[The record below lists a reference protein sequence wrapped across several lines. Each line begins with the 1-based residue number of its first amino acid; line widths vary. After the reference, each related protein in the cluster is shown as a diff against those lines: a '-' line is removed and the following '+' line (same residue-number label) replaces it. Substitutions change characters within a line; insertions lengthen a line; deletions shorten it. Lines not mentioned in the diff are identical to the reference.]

1 MWQKKRVWQVTTI
14 IQLALCHLVTSHFQ
28 EIACNYTPKGQIR
41 WPIFLLL
48 LCMIV
53 LTEITSKFP
62 KPIIFRILV
71 FSCHK
76 MTLITIFTRM
86 PLLTLGFSSVHCNNW
101 EKYKKTTTNHQ
112 ETKPSANPF
121 ASKGANPFQ
130 ENQANPFHWGSP
142 LHGCE
147 PLVVSPT
154 AVFPNY
160 FILVWQHIPCLIFLF
175 YQGCEQIVNF
185 FTSYFSGWS
194 SSNLCRSW
202 FSQKLLHFFCVLL
215 NNSPCI

>member
-1 MWQKKRVWQVTTI
+1 MTAQKMQIRHNIFHLKLLLSWNSTYVTKKRVWQVTTI

-76 MTLITIFTRM
+76 MTLITIITRM
-86 PLLTLGFSSVHCNNW
+86 PQPELELTKHCVVKYPSCYNFSFVFYETIWGFAVGNFISHKGSLPNIKESS
-101 EKYKKTTTNHQ
+101 K
-112 ETKPSANPF
+112 A
-121 ASKGANPFQ
+121 
-130 ENQANPFHWGSP
+130 
-142 LHGCE
+142 
-147 PLVVSPT
+147 VVT
-154 AVFPNY
+154 AFIQGHVNDGGGYFLTY
-160 FILVWQHIPCLIFLF
+160 FISHRI
-175 YQGCEQIVNF
+175 G
-185 FTSYFSGWS
+185 
-194 SSNLCRSW
+194 
-202 FSQKLLHFFCVLL
+202 
-215 NNSPCI
+215 

>member
-1 MWQKKRVWQVTTI
+1 MTQLKIWCKMTAQKMQIRHNIFHLKLLLSWNSTYVTKKRVWQVTTI

-76 MTLITIFTRM
+76 MTLITKITWM
-86 PLLTLGFSSVHCNNW
+86 PQVHSPFYAKNPPKSF
-101 EKYKKTTTNHQ
+101 EGLPQYPGS
-112 ETKPSANPF
+112 ET
-121 ASKGANPFQ
+121 
-130 ENQANPFHWGSP
+130 
-142 LHGCE
+142 
-147 PLVVSPT
+147 
-154 AVFPNY
+154 
-160 FILVWQHIPCLIFLF
+160 
-175 YQGCEQIVNF
+175 
-185 FTSYFSGWS
+185 
-194 SSNLCRSW
+194 CRTIR
-202 FSQKLLHFFCVLL
+202 FFCQE
-215 NNSPCI
+215 SWTRAASCISIGFCSQRRLSF

>member
-76 MTLITIFTRM
+76 MTLITIITRM
-86 PLLTLGFSSVHCNNW
+86 PQGPSSMAIAQLFFFGWIFIQKLTLHN
-101 EKYKKTTTNHQ
+101 
-112 ETKPSANPF
+112 
-121 ASKGANPFQ
+121 
-130 ENQANPFHWGSP
+130 
-142 LHGCE
+142 
-147 PLVVSPT
+147 
-154 AVFPNY
+154 
-160 FILVWQHIPCLIFLF
+160 
-175 YQGCEQIVNF
+175 
-185 FTSYFSGWS
+185 S
-194 SSNLCRSW
+194 SSLMTMCPSILAPICASLLSGESVKLRGLKRYQCVCSAHNAAPMLQSKDTLCDTLASRRS
-202 FSQKLLHFFCVLL
+202 SC
-215 NNSPCI
+215 PC

>member
-76 MTLITIFTRM
+76 MTLITIITRM
-86 PLLTLGFSSVHCNNW
+86 PLELPKNVNLEPIVRGLFLFLAVTQNR
-101 EKYKKTTTNHQ
+101 K
-112 ETKPSANPF
+112 
-121 ASKGANPFQ
+121 SKM
-130 ENQANPFHWGSP
+130 FHIHLKGMSP
-142 LHGCE
+142 
-147 PLVVSPT
+147 PVT
-154 AVFPNY
+154 AVKY
-160 FILVWQHIPCLIFLF
+160 TLISCHKVWLLIKITL
-175 YQGCEQIVNF
+175 YHCKA
-185 FTSYFSGWS
+185 
-194 SSNLCRSW
+194 LC
-202 FSQKLLHFFCVLL
+202 H
-215 NNSPCI
+215 N

>member
-62 KPIIFRILV
+62 KPIIFQILV

-76 MTLITIFTRM
+76 MTLITIITRM
-86 PLLTLGFSSVHCNNW
+86 PQVLSALGGGGGNRGAALGTLHCAP
-101 EKYKKTTTNHQ
+101 YTQHALRPIHPTCIAPIHPGVYIQRKTN
-112 ETKPSANPF
+112 
-121 ASKGANPFQ
+121 
-130 ENQANPFHWGSP
+130 
-142 LHGCE
+142 
-147 PLVVSPT
+147 
-154 AVFPNY
+154 
-160 FILVWQHIPCLIFLF
+160 IFT
-175 YQGCEQIVNF
+175 G
-185 FTSYFSGWS
+185 YFS
-194 SSNLCRSW
+194 
-202 FSQKLLHFFCVLL
+202 
-215 NNSPCI
+215 

>member
-76 MTLITIFTRM
+76 MTLITIITRM
-86 PLLTLGFSSVHCNNW
+86 PLTCIFSGPGPL
-101 EKYKKTTTNHQ
+101 Q
-112 ETKPSANPF
+112 ELSTCLSLAF
-121 ASKGANPFQ
+121 AFPQ
-130 ENQANPFHWGSP
+130 
-142 LHGCE
+142 
-147 PLVVSPT
+147 VVSPV
-154 AVFPNY
+154 AFC
-160 FILVWQHIPCLIFLF
+160 Q
-175 YQGCEQIVNF
+175 EQL
-185 FTSYFSGWS
+185 SKYP
-194 SSNLCRSW
+194 SSNSW
-202 FSQKLLHFFCVLL
+202 PMLPGRLSWALTDSSAAKGGYVTYIF
-215 NNSPCI
+215 

>member
-1 MWQKKRVWQVTTI
+1 MSPHLRFLVSKPFLYTSQGSACVSDQKFKLEIIWATMFSQMSQDDTVKDMMQNDSSKNANQTQYFSFKTFIKLKQYLCDKKKRVWQFTTI

-76 MTLITIFTRM
+76 MTLITIITRM
-86 PLLTLGFSSVHCNNW
+86 PLNSD
-101 EKYKKTTTNHQ
+101 Q
-112 ETKPSANPF
+112 
-121 ASKGANPFQ
+121 SKA
-130 ENQANPFHWGSP
+130 
-142 LHGCE
+142 
-147 PLVVSPT
+147 
-154 AVFPNY
+154 Y
-160 FILVWQHIPCLIFLF
+160 
-175 YQGCEQIVNF
+175 
-185 FTSYFSGWS
+185 
-194 SSNLCRSW
+194 
-202 FSQKLLHFFCVLL
+202 
-215 NNSPCI
+215 

>member
-76 MTLITIFTRM
+76 MTLITIITRM
-86 PLLTLGFSSVHCNNW
+86 PLLCDVLLIECQNVIYELEKGRGGAWSNFRSS
-101 EKYKKTTTNHQ
+101 
-112 ETKPSANPF
+112 
-121 ASKGANPFQ
+121 
-130 ENQANPFHWGSP
+130 EN
-142 LHGCE
+142 
-147 PLVVSPT
+147 V
-154 AVFPNY
+154 
-160 FILVWQHIPCLIFLF
+160 IFLRTF
-175 YQGCEQIVNF
+175 LPSKFQRPG
-185 FTSYFSGWS
+185 
-194 SSNLCRSW
+194 
-202 FSQKLLHFFCVLL
+202 KLIRKNNGGL
-215 NNSPCI
+215 NNFEKGHNDI

>member
-76 MTLITIFTRM
+76 MTLITITTRM
-86 PLLTLGFSSVHCNNW
+86 PQQQPPSQREKWRNVKNKIIFCTYCSFQSLLDELRKKVVDGAKETADTRQLIKVLRWSSV
-101 EKYKKTTTNHQ
+101 YVL
-112 ETKPSANPF
+112 S
-121 ASKGANPFQ
+121 
-130 ENQANPFHWGSP
+130 
-142 LHGCE
+142 
-147 PLVVSPT
+147 
-154 AVFPNY
+154 
-160 FILVWQHIPCLIFLF
+160 
-175 YQGCEQIVNF
+175 
-185 FTSYFSGWS
+185 
-194 SSNLCRSW
+194 
-202 FSQKLLHFFCVLL
+202 LLLRFWY
-215 NNSPCI
+215 

>member
-1 MWQKKRVWQVTTI
+1 MTQLKIWCKMTAQKMQIRHNIFHLKLLLSWNSTYVTKKKRVLQVTTI

-76 MTLITIFTRM
+76 MTLITIITRM
-86 PLLTLGFSSVHCNNW
+86 PHVSLVFSLFSTCLLSEWASRMAYFAEVSSPPPQ
-101 EKYKKTTTNHQ
+101 KAL
-112 ETKPSANPF
+112 PP
-121 ASKGANPFQ
+121 
-130 ENQANPFHWGSP
+130 
-142 LHGCE
+142 
-147 PLVVSPT
+147 PLVPSEKKEKGV
-154 AVFPNY
+154 
-160 FILVWQHIPCLIFLF
+160 
-175 YQGCEQIVNF
+175 
-185 FTSYFSGWS
+185 
-194 SSNLCRSW
+194 
-202 FSQKLLHFFCVLL
+202 QKA
-215 NNSPCI
+215 

>member
-1 MWQKKRVWQVTTI
+1 MTAQKMQIRHNIFHLKLLLSWNSTYVTKKCVWQVTTI

-76 MTLITIFTRM
+76 MTLITIITRM
-86 PLLTLGFSSVHCNNW
+86 P
-101 EKYKKTTTNHQ
+101 
-112 ETKPSANPF
+112 
-121 ASKGANPFQ
+121 
-130 ENQANPFHWGSP
+130 
-142 LHGCE
+142 
-147 PLVVSPT
+147 
-154 AVFPNY
+154 
-160 FILVWQHIPCLIFLF
+160 HIPNRRYHMLFKIWKILQSHFLCDILR
-175 YQGCEQIVNF
+175 YVF
-185 FTSYFSGWS
+185 FTKYCRYHIYHMYWDRKRVVHQVKYMTFSRR
-194 SSNLCRSW
+194 CRM
-202 FSQKLLHFFCVLL
+202 FF
-215 NNSPCI
+215 

>member
-76 MTLITIFTRM
+76 MTLITIITRM
-86 PLLTLGFSSVHCNNW
+86 PHNDHQLCFEQNTFEMIKLKTQKCWWWFLRVSLRTSLVLPPDDVVPHPGREMQNIAWIPFSNG
-101 EKYKKTTTNHQ
+101 Q
-112 ETKPSANPF
+112 PSRWT
-121 ASKGANPFQ
+121 Q
-130 ENQANPFHWGSP
+130 QQ
-142 LHGCE
+142 
-147 PLVVSPT
+147 VVGESD
-154 AVFPNY
+154 
-160 FILVWQHIPCLIFLF
+160 
-175 YQGCEQIVNF
+175 
-185 FTSYFSGWS
+185 
-194 SSNLCRSW
+194 
-202 FSQKLLHFFCVLL
+202 
-215 NNSPCI
+215 

>member
-1 MWQKKRVWQVTTI
+1 MTAQKMQIRHNIFHLKLLLSWNSTYVTKKRVWQVTTI

-76 MTLITIFTRM
+76 MTLITIITRM
-86 PLLTLGFSSVHCNNW
+86 PHQLNICSDFQLSRHSDCMLFTKWESHLKLIQNRGWLPVSSFSEIVIFS
-101 EKYKKTTTNHQ
+101 
-112 ETKPSANPF
+112 
-121 ASKGANPFQ
+121 
-130 ENQANPFHWGSP
+130 
-142 LHGCE
+142 
-147 PLVVSPT
+147 
-154 AVFPNY
+154 
-160 FILVWQHIPCLIFLF
+160 FILIIFINPHVR
-175 YQGCEQIVNF
+175 CNDS
-185 FTSYFSGWS
+185 T
-194 SSNLCRSW
+194 
-202 FSQKLLHFFCVLL
+202 HFDVLA
-215 NNSPCI
+215 P

>member
-53 LTEITSKFP
+53 FKEITSKFS

-76 MTLITIFTRM
+76 MTLITKITWMPQHHFWTLLFICHFTLPKWAM
-86 PLLTLGFSSVHCNNW
+86 PIWKLHISKRDSLYMLAKLVFFARLTGWRAISGTVTGRAMVEVYKLASS
-101 EKYKKTTTNHQ
+101 
-112 ETKPSANPF
+112 
-121 ASKGANPFQ
+121 
-130 ENQANPFHWGSP
+130 
-142 LHGCE
+142 
-147 PLVVSPT
+147 LVK
-154 AVFPNY
+154 A
-160 FILVWQHIPCLIFLF
+160 
-175 YQGCEQIVNF
+175 
-185 FTSYFSGWS
+185 
-194 SSNLCRSW
+194 
-202 FSQKLLHFFCVLL
+202 
-215 NNSPCI
+215 

>member
-1 MWQKKRVWQVTTI
+1 MTKKRVWQVTTI

-76 MTLITIFTRM
+76 MTLITIITGM
-86 PLLTLGFSSVHCNNW
+86 P
-101 EKYKKTTTNHQ
+101 Q
-112 ETKPSANPF
+112 
-121 ASKGANPFQ
+121 GAV
-130 ENQANPFHWGSP
+130 EGGDHDDGA
-142 LHGCE
+142 
-147 PLVVSPT
+147 
-154 AVFPNY
+154 
-160 FILVWQHIPCLIFLF
+160 FL
-175 YQGCEQIVNF
+175 
-185 FTSYFSGWS
+185 
-194 SSNLCRSW
+194 
-202 FSQKLLHFFCVLL
+202 
-215 NNSPCI
+215 